1 MGIAHQARPPAKTV
15 EPSATTAAG
24 PTRRMRRPATRN
36 EQSGTMI
43 GPGAMAR
50 PAFSADQPQSFC
62 SQTAMDSSMAPKD
75 AENRAMASEAPEK
88 LATLNRAGATRG
100 LPDVTQ
106 CPTNRP
112 SSTAAPAR
120 AVTVPGDPQPQ
131 VFPCTS
137 PNVTAP
143 TPAVTRAAPR
153 ASGRRTG

>member
-1 MGIAHQARPPAKTV
+1 MAIAHQARPPAKTV

-24 PTRRMRRPATRN
+24 PKRRMRRPATRN

-43 GPGAMAR
+43 GPGAKAR

-100 LPDVTQ
+100 LPDATQ
-106 CPTNRP
+106 GTTNRP
-112 SSTAAPAR
+112 GSTPE
-120 AVTVPGDPQPQ
+120 P
-131 VFPCTS
+131 
-137 PNVTAP
+137 
-143 TPAVTRAAPR
+143 PR
-153 ASGRRTG
+153 AGTGPRDP